1 MLRDLDLPLSR
12 AQIASIVEAQDA
24 PLALWSGAVSSGKT
38 IASLIAF
45 LLRLVAAP
53 DHGLI
58 VIVGRTLQTIERNLI
73 DPLQSTYLFGPL
85 AKHVHHTTGST
96 TATIL
101 GRTVH
106 LIGASD
112 SRAEGRI
119 RGSTIALAYVDEA
132 TLVPYSFWM
141 MLLSRLR
148 VGDQSRLLA
157 TTNPDGPFHWLRKE
171 FILRAPQVGLTHWH
185 FTLDDN
191 PSLDPGMVT
200 RLKAQYTGLWYR
212 RFILGD
218 WCLAAGAVYEMFD
231 RERHIVKTMPR
242 IERWLCD
249 AIDYGTVNPYADLL
263 LGLGRDPETQ
273 RSRLYVVSEYRH
285 DSRRE
290 RRQMTDSE
298 YSRARRSW
306 LARVPQPETNVVGVA
321 PEWTI
326 VDPSASSYIEQL
338 HRDGVSGVTAA
349 DNSVIDGI
357 RTVSSLL
364 STGDL
369 AIHESAAG
377 LVEELPSYS
386 WDSGAAERGEDKP
399 IKENDH
405 SCDALRYGVRTT
417 EALWR
422 PYLPTRLEVAA

>member
-1 MLRDLDLPLSR
+1 MLDSLPLSR
-12 AQIASIVEAQDA
+12 KQIRSIAEATA
-24 PLALWSGAVSSGKT
+24 RISIWHGAIRSGKT
-38 IASLIAF
+38 IASLVAF
-45 LLRLVAAP
+45 LIAVAAAP
-53 DHGLI
+53 ASGLI
-58 VIVGRTLQTIERNLI
+58 VIVGRSLQTIERNVL
-73 DPLQSTYLFGPL
+73 DPLQDDALFGSV
-85 AKHVHHTTGST
+85 AKLVVHTRGAT

-106 LIGASD
+106 LIGAAD
-112 SRAEGRI
+112 SRAEGRL
-119 RGSTIALAYVDEA
+119 RGLTACLAYVDEA
-132 TLVPYSFWM
+132 TLMPRGFWNQLLGRLSVPGA
-141 MLLSRLR
+141 RLM
-148 VGDQSRLLA
+148 A
-157 TTNPDGPFHWLRKE
+157 TTNPDNPGHWLKKE
-171 FILRAPQVGLTHWH
+171 FLDRAADLDLRSWH

-191 PSLDPGMVT
+191 PALDSAYVAS
-200 RLKAQYTGLWYR
+200 LKAEYVGLWYR
-212 RFILGD
+212 RFISGH
-218 WCLAAGAVYEMFD
+218 WVQSEGAIYEMFD
-231 RERHIVKTMPR
+231 ARQHVVKTLPR
-242 IERWLCD
+242 IDRWLCD

-263 LGLGRDPETQ
+263 VGLGADR
-273 RSRLYVVSEYRH
+273 RLYVVSEYRH
-285 DSRRE
+285 DSRTA

-298 YSRARRSW
+298 YSKARRAW

-349 DNSVIDGI
+349 DNAVLDGI
-357 RTVSSLL
+357 RTVSSLF

-369 AIHESAAG
+369 LVHESARG
-377 LVEELPSYS
+377 LVDELPGYS
-386 WDSGAAERGEDKP
+386 WDDKAAERGEDKP

>member
-1 MLRDLDLPLSR
+1 MLDSLPLSR
-12 AQIASIVEAQDA
+12 KQIRSIAEATA
-24 PLALWSGAVSSGKT
+24 RISIWHGAIRSGKT
-38 IASLIAF
+38 IASLVAF
-45 LLRLVAAP
+45 LIAVAAAP
-53 DHGLI
+53 ASGLI
-58 VIVGRTLQTIERNLI
+58 VIVGRSLQTIERNVL
-73 DPLQSTYLFGPL
+73 DPLQDEALFGAV
-85 AKHVHHTTGST
+85 AKLVIHTRGAT

-106 LIGASD
+106 LIGAAD
-112 SRAEGRI
+112 SRAEGRL
-119 RGSTIALAYVDEA
+119 RGLTACLAYVDEA
-132 TLVPYSFWM
+132 TLMPRGFWNQLLGRLSVPGA
-141 MLLSRLR
+141 RLM
-148 VGDQSRLLA
+148 A
-157 TTNPDGPFHWLRKE
+157 TTNPDNPGHWLKKE
-171 FILRAPQVGLTHWH
+171 FLDRAADLDLRAWH

-191 PSLDPGMVT
+191 PALDPAYVAS
-200 RLKAQYTGLWYR
+200 LKAEYVGLWYR
-212 RFILGD
+212 RFISGH
-218 WCLAAGAVYEMFD
+218 WVQSEGAIYEMFD
-231 RERHIVKTMPR
+231 ARQHVVKTLPR

-263 LGLGRDPETQ
+263 VGLGADR
-273 RSRLYVVSEYRH
+273 RLYVVSEYRH
-285 DSRRE
+285 DSRTA

-298 YSRARRSW
+298 YSKARRAW
-306 LARVPQPETNVVGVA
+306 LARVPQPETNVLGVA

-349 DNSVIDGI
+349 DNSVLDGI
-357 RTVSSLL
+357 RTVSSLF

-369 AIHESAAG
+369 LVHESAQG
-377 LVEELPSYS
+377 LIDELPGYS
-386 WDSGAAERGEDKP
+386 WDDGAAERGEDKP